1 VLSGLLRQS
10 ISVILIA
17 RFSNRFPEP
26 LLKGHPEK
34 ETLAKLTAR
43 PGWRKIFYRAGIA
56 LGLGLLL
63 QQAWQGIVALQQ
75 TQSCVA
81 RPVYFGLV
89 LATFLAAYGVQMA
102 AWALIMR
109 SLAAPLSA
117 RTVFQGYA
125 LAFLPRYIPGSVWG
139 YLSRNEW
146 LAQSHQVSY
155 AVSTTASLIEAAML
169 LLTAGWIGALY
180 ALPMHWPHP
189 LLTPALIMLGGVA
202 TALVWY
208 ATPWLAR
215 RVFKGHSHLQA
226 PAPRRHA
233 HALLVATTLLY
244 LLFWGLQG
252 AALVSIGRALCDNL
266 TVAPF
271 ATTAASALSWAIGF
285 LIIFVPAGLGVRE
298 WTLST
303 MLVSFTALPSGQATL
318 LALVSRLG
326 LIAAEFIVLLLS
338 LPPIIEKWRAR
349 RALAVDKRSQRQT

>member
-1 VLSGLLRQS
+1 M
-10 ISVILIA
+10 
-17 RFSNRFPEP
+17 
-26 LLKGHPEK
+26 
-34 ETLAKLTAR
+34 AKFTAR
-43 PGWRKIFYRAGIA
+43 PGWRKILYRAGIA

-75 TQSCVA
+75 TQTCVA
-81 RPVYFGLV
+81 RPVTFGLV

-117 RTVFQGYA
+117 RTIIQGYA

-169 LLTAGWIGALY
+169 LLTAGWLGALY
-180 ALPMHWPHP
+180 LVLTRWQHP
-189 LLTPALIMLGGVA
+189 LFIPAIVVLGGVA
-202 TALVWY
+202 AAMVWY

-215 RVFKGHSHLQA
+215 RIFKGNVHLLA

-233 HALLVATTLLY
+233 HGLFVATTLLY

-252 AALVSIGRALCDNL
+252 AALVAIGRALCDNL

-298 WTLST
+298 WTLSA
-303 MLVSFTALPSGQATL
+303 MLVSFTAIPSGQATL
-318 LALVSRLG
+318 LALASRLG

-338 LPPIIEKWRAR
+338 LPPLIDKWRAR
-349 RALAVDKRSQRQT
+349 RALAVDKRSRRQT